1 MSYYYPE
8 GYFGP
13 ICDSEINPST
23 PPVYVPPGEVIP
35 DERKLFLDAKPAP
48 NPEDPTASQ
57 YLDQVLPDTTQLWK
71 KMCRFD
77 EDGAP
82 FDCELIFT
90 KPFPD
95 EGIPFVAP
103 NFDKFSPRVVVP
115 QVTSDSCIDFD
126 ADINIR
132 PITRFNPDGTSTTY
146 TRTQRSTPV
155 TFPVYDEDLWSTEAN
170 KYAVWVNN
178 GSCNLPGQ
186 TQIVT
191 YNIPIPATDT
201 YTITGG
207 ADNSM
212 SIFLGSSTTALTN
225 FDNAVGGIFLSGSYT
240 SPYSTT
246 QTLNAGTLQMV
257 VQCTNDTGGT
267 GYGDNPGGWYI
278 KICRGTGCYEQTT
291 SSWMRAGPHQLWPAF
306 MNTYAAFPSNTDPTS
321 GSAQTTSISINI
333 ETAGNYVLE
342 VAADDTASFTWDGAS
357 IGSSS
362 STTSSSININ
372 TVSTGPHTLGI
383 SVTNNTPAS
392 GTADTWANNPGG
404 VAYTLSLG
412 GTVVSTSLDLVTNTT
427 TSSNLIWHTRLGTGY
442 ALTTT

>member
-23 PPVYVPPGEVIP
+23 PARYVPPTEVVP
-35 DERKLFLDAKPAP
+35 VQRTLFLDGNPAP
-48 NPEDPTASQ
+48 DPENPEENQ
-57 YLDQVLPDTTQLWK
+57 YLNQYFPDMPQFWK
-71 KMCRFD
+71 EVCKFD
-77 EDGAP
+77 ENGVP
-82 FDCELIFT
+82 FDCETIFT
-90 KPFPD
+90 KPYPKD
-95 EGIPFVAP
+95 GIPFVAP
-103 NFDKFSPRVVVP
+103 RSNLYSPVLPTITVAP
-115 QVTSDSCIDFD
+115 DSCLPFD
-126 ADINIR
+126 PDINIR

-155 TFPVYDEDLWSTEAN
+155 TFPVYSDLWSTEAY
-170 KYAVWVNN
+170 KYAVWTDNSQCRREGVV
-178 GSCNLPGQ
+178 Q
-186 TQIVT
+186 TVT
-191 YNIPIPATDT
+191 YQIPIPATDN

-207 ADNSM
+207 GDDTLK
-212 SIFLGSSTTALTN
+212 IFLSGSSTALSN
-225 FDNAVGGIFLSGSYT
+225 FNPATGGIFASGSYT
-240 SPYSTT
+240 SPYSNTVA
-246 QTLNAGTLQMV
+246 LNSGTLTMV
-257 VQCTNDTGGT
+257 VQCTNNAGGT
-267 GYGDNPGGWYI
+267 GYGDNPGGWYV
-278 KICRGTGCYEQTT
+278 KICRGGACYEQTAA
-291 SSWMRAGPHQLWPAF
+291 SWMRAGPHQLWPAF

-342 VAADDTASFTWDGAS
+342 VAADNTASFTWDGAS

-412 GTVVSTSLDLVTNTT
+412 GTVVSTSLDLVSNTT
-427 TSSNLIWHTRLGTGY
+427 TSSNLVWHTRLGTGY
-442 ALTTT
+442 AVTTT